1 MIGEILTEDR
11 IKLRLQGETKA
22 EVLEEL
28 VHLVSQVT
36 EERQKISNA
45 VLAREARMSTGV
57 GKGVALPRAR
67 SSSVSTLRGALGLRP
82 EGVDFDALD
91 GARTMVFF
99 LLVSPEDKDQ
109 EYVKAL
115 SLLAR
120 ILNQESFREDLLEAK
135 NEKEVL
141 DLFREEEQSR

>member
-1 MIGEILTEDR
+1 MIGEILTEGR
-11 IKLRLQGETKA
+11 IKLRLQGGTKT
-22 EVLEEL
+22 EVLDEL

-36 EERQKISNA
+36 GERQRILNA
-45 VLAREARMSTGV
+45 VLAREASMSTGV

-67 SSSVSTLRGALGLRP
+67 SSSVPALRGALGLRP

-91 GARTMVFF
+91 GAWTKVFF
-99 LLVSPEDKDQ
+99 LLVSPEGNDQ

-120 ILNQESFREDLLEAK
+120 ILNQESFREDLLAAK
-135 NEKEVL
+135 SEKEVL